1 MTQAIERFS
10 FDDLTIL
17 SIENVDFLLV
27 TGRIVEILL

>member
-10 FDDLTIL
+10 FDDLAVLRIK
-17 SIENVDFLLV
+17 NVDFLLV